1 MRYLPSLVTVR
12 DIQPRTARAEHP
24 PEKLEQLAREILAAG
39 GLARP
44 LVVRQTGMETFALLD
59 GELAYHAAARA
70 RELDPVKAEAV
81 LAFVATRENE
91 AELLKQLAML
101 GGQAESRQSAP
112 SGGGADVSLVL
123 SRLEQML
130 TQQFRQQEEHQ
141 RRENEAFRQTNLEL
155 AMRIPRPPQVLRL
168 LNGDNDELLADALK
182 QTGQKSDALL
192 AAIQAARPFSSLHEA
207 VKRVNGLTDGR
218 MTKLTDQ
225 CEGRLTLRDT
235 LSPRP
240 AARETALA

>member
-44 LVVRQTGMETFALLD
+44 LVVRQTGMASFALLD

-101 GGQAESRQSAP
+101 DERAESRPSAP
-112 SGGGADVSLVL
+112 AAGGADVSQVL
-123 SRLEQML
+123 TRLEQML

-155 AMRIPRPPQVLRL
+155 AKRIPRPPQVLRL

-182 QTGQKSDALL
+182 HTGQKAESLL
-192 AAIQAARPFSSLHEA
+192 AAIQAARPFPSLHEA
-207 VKRVNGLTDGR
+207 VKRVSGLTDGR
-218 MTKLTDQ
+218 MTKLTDH
-225 CEGRLTLRDT
+225 CEGHVRLRDT
-235 LSPRP
+235 LLARSAP
-240 AARETALA
+240 RETALA